1 MIALAALAASLT
13 PAFGQQDRPEIM
25 PGERRPAQKKQTG
38 PRALAV
44 LQLGTNGKAS
54 LVPIAILID
63 GKFWDAS
70 SYKANPVPMAL
81 EPGTVYEAERT
92 GNALGLFTV
101 GTALHSNAANAS
113 IPWLGTGA
121 WQPSGTTQ
129 DKPIRKAEP
138 APLGI
143 AEADA
148 PPRLTRD
155 PNAVHAPPSS
165 GSPSSSTPPVAPSSS
180 APPRSADS
188 DEPPRLS
195 KGTPSPPPDQPTGS
209 SGGQAP
215 SGSTPPSG
223 SGPSTGGAG
232 SPSASPAGA
241 PSGNSPPADSKPDST
256 PSAPAKPADAK
267 AGGAKAEDRAP
278 IAVSDS
284 GAGEGNRPRLRRGKP
299 AQSFADE
306 DIPGYSRPGEKAS
319 ATTGKVSD
327 MVASLHPDVQLIPAI
342 SDATS
347 NLLRPF
353 AFDWVKGEEDD
364 RRKQMTQLA
373 KDQLVAYLAARAKA
387 SSGGKTDHAPA
398 ARHAAGP
405 EPILESV
412 GMAAYDLWRSNQ
424 PVMIFTATAHLPPPA
439 AGSAHSDY
447 DSGLEYSIVIV
458 AYPDIYS
465 NLRKLYVGVTDKFH
479 LDITPRL
486 ELVDAVDADGDG
498 VGELLFRETS
508 DAGSGWVLYRATGD
522 KLYKMFDSLIP
533 EG

>member
-1 MIALAALAASLT
+1 LALLIGLASIVPASRYAIA
-13 PAFGQQDRPEIM
+13 QQDRPEIM
-25 PGERRPAQKKQTG
+25 PGERRPTKKKESG

-44 LQLGTNGKAS
+44 LQLGANGKVS
-54 LVPIAILID
+54 LVPVAILID

-92 GNALGLFTV
+92 GNSLGLFTV
-101 GTALHSNAANAS
+101 GSALHSNAANAS

-121 WQPSGTTQ
+121 WQPAGTTQ

-138 APLGI
+138 APVGI
-143 AEADA
+143 ADSDA
-148 PPRLTRD
+148 APRLTRD
-155 PNAVHAPPSS
+155 PNAVHPPASS
-165 GSPSSSTPPVAPSSS
+165 GSPPSPTPSSSEPPSS

-195 KGTPSPPPDQPTGS
+195 KGTPSAPPDQPTS
-209 SGGQAP
+209 PSGGQSPAGSAP
-215 SGSTPPSG
+215 SSG
-223 SGPSTGGAG
+223 SG
-232 SPSASPAGA
+232 SPSPANSGP
-241 PSGNSPPADSKPDST
+241 PSGNSKPADSKPDSH
-256 PSAPAKPADAK
+256 PPASNKPADAQPSDSK
-267 AGGAKAEDRAP
+267 ADDRAAAIP
-278 IAVSDS
+278 ASDS
-284 GAGEGNRPRLRRGKP
+284 GAGEAYRPRLRRGKP

-306 DIPGYSRPGEKAS
+306 DVPGYSRPGEKPTATAGKISAVAAS
-319 ATTGKVSD
+319 ANTKVE
-327 MVASLHPDVQLIPAI
+327 LIPAI

-347 NLLRPF
+347 NILRPF
-353 AFDWVKGEEDD
+353 AFDWIQGEEDD

-373 KDQLVAYLAARAKA
+373 KDQLAAYIAARAKA
-387 SSGGKTDHAPA
+387 SISAKPVHASPA
-398 ARHAAGP
+398 HHASVP
-405 EPILESV
+405 EPILETV

-424 PVMIFTATAHLPPPA
+424 PVIIFTATAHLPPPA
-439 AGSAHSDY
+439 AGSAHPAY
-447 DSGLEYSIVIV
+447 DSALEYSVVIV

-465 NLRKLYVGVTDKFH
+465 NLHKLYVGITDKFH

-508 DAGSGWVLYRATGD
+508 DAGTGWVLYRATGD
-522 KLYKMFDSLIP
+522 KLWKMFDSLTP